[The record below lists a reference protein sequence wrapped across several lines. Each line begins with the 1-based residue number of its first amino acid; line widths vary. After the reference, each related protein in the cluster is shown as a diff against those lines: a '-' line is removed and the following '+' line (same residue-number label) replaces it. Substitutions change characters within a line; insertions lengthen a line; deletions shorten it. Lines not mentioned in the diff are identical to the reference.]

1 MILDDPAFLADI
13 PALDFDLTFDN
24 VLNIDSQHSL
34 VSSVRS
40 RSGSGTQL
48 GSQGSQNNMLEIQ
61 IPSSVPRGTP
71 GYQLPPMPFGSSA
84 HKTPS
89 AAGYGAGMTIM
100 SNSYDEDGMGLLDEL
115 DFEFDADGG
124 MVEGNA
130 EERARVR
137 SGAAGHPFRNYAGV
151 GRADSAASDRVRQEH
166 EDALVGRLDRIELNL
181 DEDGDI
187 NMMQMEED
195 LVLPDADAF
204 QPQPRQKATSEDLP
218 SEISEVPTSEM
229 AEVAVPIKK
238 KRAKAALKKAITDT
252 EAISYRNADF
262 KSWQENYA
270 DNMASQRDA
279 KRNNAIKNHAK
290 ANAGVFLFGNGIG
303 NIGRLITSVSN
314 GSSHPLAWLQGDM
327 LRNLITG
334 EPTPPAFREQA
345 RKRRLSVSST
355 VEADEEARKRRHS
368 DEDPEAQRGHEDKE
382 MIQPLDDDLALLGLE
397 DSAEMGRD
405 APTPLA
411 EHQSS
416 AMPWNVSS
424 SLKSFRAGDLSLPRQ
439 RGVRASSIVSHR
451 AGPPSRV
458 SVQSPLVGRGRLLSD
473 FEDIRRDESPSPP
486 ERGRNHI
493 TGTSDNAILALDED
507 EFEMHGPAAAV
518 DTQTAG
524 NSQWLAEAL
533 ETESYNFL
541 EFVKNTTTEIEIDEE
556 ITEIE
561 REEYR
566 TWVGF
571 EKMFPPNQ
579 GTTKIVAAQA
589 FYHVLSLATKNLLG
603 VKQEHKD
610 EQDIGAEVRM
620 FVKV

>member
-13 PALDFDLTFDN
+13 PALDFDLNFDN

-40 RSGSGTQL
+40 RSGSGSQP
-48 GSQGSQNNMLEIQ
+48 GQGSQNNMLEIQ
-61 IPSSVPRGTP
+61 IPSSAPRGTP

-89 AAGYGAGMTIM
+89 AAGYGGGMGSL
-100 SNSYDEDGMGLLDEL
+100 SNLYDEDGMGLLDEL

-124 MVEGNA
+124 MVEGDA

-137 SGAAGHPFRNYAGV
+137 SGAAPRASRNYAGI

-166 EDALVGRLDRIELNL
+166 EDALVGRLDRMELNL
-181 DEDGDI
+181 DEDGDF
-187 NMMQMEED
+187 NMMQIEED

-204 QPQPRQKATSEDLP
+204 QPQPRQRVTSEHLTSGV
-218 SEISEVPTSEM
+218 SEAPTSEM
-229 AEVAVPIKK
+229 AEFAVPVKK
-238 KRAKAALKKAITDT
+238 KRAKAAFKKAITDT

-262 KSWQENYA
+262 KSWQENYVE
-270 DNMASQRDA
+270 NMVTQRDA

-290 ANAGVFLFGNGIG
+290 ANADIFLFGNGIG
-303 NIGRLITSVSN
+303 DIGRLITSVQN

-334 EPTPPAFREQA
+334 EPTPPASPQQS

-355 VEADEEARKRRHS
+355 VEADREARKRRHS
-368 DEDPEAQRGHEDKE
+368 DEDPEAQRGHEDEE
-382 MIQPLDDDLALLGLE
+382 MIQLPDDDLALLGLD

-458 SVQSPLVGRGRLLSD
+458 SALSPLVGRGRLLSD
-473 FEDIRRDESPSPP
+473 FEDIRRNESPSPS
-486 ERGRNHI
+486 ERGREPFA
-493 TGTSDNAILALDED
+493 GTSDNAILALDED

-541 EFVKNTTTEIEIDEE
+541 EFVKNTATEIEIDEE

-561 REEYR
+561 REKDR

-571 EKMFPPNQ
+571 EKMFPPKQ

-603 VKQEHKD
+603 VKQEYKD
-610 EQDIGAEVRM
+610 EMNIGAEVRM

>member
-1 MILDDPAFLADI
+1 MVLDDPAFLADI
-13 PALDFDLTFDN
+13 PALDFDLNFDN

-40 RSGSGTQL
+40 RSGSDTQL

-89 AAGYGAGMTIM
+89 AAGYAGGMGSM

-124 MVEGNA
+124 MVEGDA

-137 SGAAGHPFRNYAGV
+137 SGAAPKASRNYAGI

-166 EDALVGRLDRIELNL
+166 EDALVGRLNRMELNL
-181 DEDGDI
+181 DDDGDF
-187 NMMQMEED
+187 NMMQMEDD
-195 LVLPDADAF
+195 LVLPDTDIF
-204 QPQPRQKATSEDLP
+204 QPQPRQTVSSEHLTSEL
-218 SEISEVPTSEM
+218 SKVPTSEM
-229 AEVAVPIKK
+229 VEIAVPVKK

-270 DNMASQRDA
+270 DNMATQRDA
-279 KRNNAIKNHAK
+279 KRNNAIKSQAK
-290 ANAGVFLFGNGIG
+290 ANADVFLFGNGIG
-303 NIGRLITSVSN
+303 GIGRIITSVSN
-314 GSSHPLAWLQGDM
+314 SSSHPLAWLQGDM

-334 EPTPPAFREQA
+334 EATQPAPPELA
-345 RKRRLSVSST
+345 RKRRLSSSST

-368 DEDPEAQRGHEDKE
+368 EEDPEAQRGQDDELP
-382 MIQPLDDDLALLGLE
+382 PLDDDLALLGL
-397 DSAEMGRD
+397 DYSAEMGRD

-424 SLKSFRAGDLSLPRQ
+424 SLKSYRAGDLSLPRQ
-439 RGVRASSIVSHR
+439 RGVRGSSIVSHR

-458 SVQSPLVGRGRLLSD
+458 SAQSPLVGRGRLLSD
-473 FEDIRRDESPSPP
+473 FEDIRRDESPSPT
-486 ERGRNHI
+486 ERGRDQF
-493 TGTSDNAILALDED
+493 TGVSDNAILGLDED

-541 EFVKNTTTEIEIDEE
+541 EFVKNTATEIEIDEE
-556 ITEIE
+556 ITEVE
-561 REEYR
+561 REEDR
-566 TWVGF
+566 TWVCF

-603 VKQEHKD
+603 VRQEYKG
-610 EQDIGAEVRM
+610 EMDIGAEVRM

>member
-13 PALDFDLTFDN
+13 PALDFDLNFDN

-48 GSQGSQNNMLEIQ
+48 GIQSSQNNMLEIH
-61 IPSSVPRGTP
+61 IPSSAPRGTP
-71 GYQLPPMPFGSSA
+71 AYRLPPMPFGSSA

-89 AAGYGAGMTIM
+89 AAGYAGGINNI
-100 SNSYDEDGMGLLDEL
+100 SHSYDEDGMGLLDEL

-124 MVEGNA
+124 MVEGDA

-137 SGAAGHPFRNYAGV
+137 SGAAPRASRNYAGI

-166 EDALVGRLDRIELNL
+166 EDALVGRLDRMELNL
-181 DEDGDI
+181 DEDGDF

-204 QPQPRQKATSEDLP
+204 QPQPRQRVSSEHLTSEL
-218 SEISEVPTSEM
+218 SEVPTPGM
-229 AEVAVPIKK
+229 AEFAVPVKK
-238 KRAKAALKKAITDT
+238 KRAKVAPKKAITDT

-262 KSWQENYA
+262 RSWQENYA
-270 DNMASQRDA
+270 NNMATQRDA

-290 ANAGVFLFGNGIG
+290 ANADVFLFGNGIG
-303 NIGRLITSVSN
+303 GIGRVITSVSN
-314 GSSHPLAWLQGDM
+314 GAAHPLAWLQGDM
-327 LRNLITG
+327 LRNLIVG
-334 EPTPPAFREQA
+334 EPTSPSSPEQA

-355 VEADEEARKRRHS
+355 VEADEQARKRRHS
-368 DEDPEAQRGHEDKE
+368 EEDPEAQRGHDEE
-382 MIQPLDDDLALLGLE
+382 LPPLDDDLALLGLD

-424 SLKSFRAGDLSLPRQ
+424 SLKSFRAGDLSLPRP

-458 SVQSPLVGRGRLLSD
+458 SAQSPLVGRGRLLSD

-486 ERGRNHI
+486 ERGRDQF
-493 TGTSDNAILALDED
+493 TGTSDNAILALVED

-541 EFVKNTTTEIEIDEE
+541 EFVKNTAMEIEIDEE
-556 ITEIE
+556 IIGADVEGE
-561 REEYR
+561 VGK

-571 EKMFPPNQ
+571 EKMFPPKH

-603 VKQEHKD
+603 VKQEYKH

>member
-13 PALDFDLTFDN
+13 PALDFDLNFDN

-40 RSGSGTQL
+40 RSGSTQL
-48 GSQGSQNNMLEIQ
+48 GSQGSQKNMLEIQ
-61 IPSSVPRGTP
+61 IPSSAPRGTP

-89 AAGYGAGMTIM
+89 AAGYAGDIGFM
-100 SNSYDEDGMGLLDEL
+100 SNTYDEDGMGLLDEL

-124 MVEGNA
+124 MVEGDA

-137 SGAAGHPFRNYAGV
+137 SAVAQRASRNYAGI

-166 EDALVGRLDRIELNL
+166 EDAIVGRLDRMELKL
-181 DEDGDI
+181 DEDGDF
-187 NMMQMEED
+187 NMMQMDED

-204 QPQPRQKATSEDLP
+204 QPHPRQRISSEHLTSKFP
-218 SEISEVPTSEM
+218 EVPTSEM
-229 AEVAVPIKK
+229 TEIAVPVKK

-252 EAISYRNADF
+252 EAISYRNSDF
-262 KSWQENYA
+262 KYWQESYA
-270 DNMASQRDA
+270 DNMASQRDV

-290 ANAGVFLFGNGIG
+290 ANAEVFLFGNGIG
-303 NIGRLITSVSN
+303 GIGRVISSVSN
-314 GSSHPLAWLQGDM
+314 GSVHPLAWLQGDM
-327 LRNLITG
+327 LRNLIIN
-334 EPTPPAFREQA
+334 EPIEAASSEQA
-345 RKRRLSVSST
+345 RKRRLSISST

-368 DEDPEAQRGHEDKE
+368 EEDPEAQRGQNEDVT
-382 MIQPLDDDLALLGLE
+382 PLNDDLTLFGL
-397 DSAEMGRD
+397 DNSAEMGRD

-451 AGPPSRV
+451 VGPPSRV
-458 SVQSPLVGRGRLLSD
+458 SAQSPLVGRGRLLSD

-486 ERGRNHI
+486 ERGRDQFA
-493 TGTSDNAILALDED
+493 GASDNVILALDED

-541 EFVKNTTTEIEIDEE
+541 EFVKNTAAEIEIDEE
-556 ITEIE
+556 IAEVE
-561 REEYR
+561 REEDR

-571 EKMFPPNQ
+571 EKMFPPKQ

-589 FYHVLSLATKNLLG
+589 FYHVLSLATKNLMG
-603 VKQEHKD
+603 VEQEYKS
-610 EQDIGAEVRM
+610 EMDIGAEIRM